1 MKEASVDCN
10 LNAVQNSDE
19 YINCFTY
26 PSESVVSTGKDS
38 YGYNPDIKQDNDYA
52 YIQGQQ
58 LETSRK
64 GKKILYRSTEQDY
77 PKIYMLVESAEKS
90 LVYDYESW
98 IGSDGKG
105 RRAILVGEVEND
117 GEKQTIKF
125 L

>member
-38 YGYNPDIKQDNDYA
+38 YGYNPIKQDNDYA

-64 GKKILYRSTEQDY
+64 GEKYFTDQPNRIINLYVGRISR
-77 PKIYMLVESAEKS
+77 KV
-90 LVYDYESW
+90 
-98 IGSDGKG
+98 IG
-105 RRAILVGEVEND
+105 I
-117 GEKQTIKF
+117 
-125 L
+125 